1 MFDNENLRLEVLK
14 DFFSRHQ
21 TLILVLVLSL
31 SMIGIGISSWLHRQ
45 QKIAEHLSLSYSQIL
60 ELRSNK
66 KIQEAGLIAHQI
78 IKTHPKSI
86 YAALSALLLAKDAVM
101 NKNYREAEKQ
111 LNFAIKNVKSYPE
124 LCELISLRLSRVLL
138 EENRANDVL
147 TLINSEKHRFF
158 AANWLELEGDA
169 YMQLEK
175 LAEAEQSYRKAAEL
189 EKTDL
194 DSSMLLHLK
203 LQQF

>member
-1 MFDNENLRLEVLK
+1 MFDNESLRLEALK

-21 TLILVLVLSL
+21 TLIFTLVLALAV
-31 SMIGIGISSWLHRQ
+31 IGTGTGYWLQRR
-45 QKIAEHLSLSYSQIL
+45 QKIAEHLSLSYSKIL

-66 KIQEAGLIAHQI
+66 KIQEAALISNQI
-78 IKTHPKSI
+78 IKTQPKSI
-86 YAALSALLLAKDAVM
+86 YAVFSALLLAKDAIM
-101 NKNYREAEKQ
+101 NKSYQDAEKW
-111 LNFAIKNVKSYPE
+111 LNFAIKNSKCFPE
-124 LCELISLRLSRVLL
+124 LHELIHLRLGRVLL
-138 EENRANDVL
+138 EENRADDVL
-147 TLINSEKHRFF
+147 TIISSKKHQFF

-169 YMQLEK
+169 YMQLKK
-175 LAEAEQSYRKAAEL
+175 LTEAEQSYRKAAEL